1 MSNLENGV
9 KTGGFASTLRN
20 GIVKKIVNLK
30 RKPQIIPLVLL
41 FISCIIYTFNLTCF
55 SDVTYFVTI
64 GADAN
69 KVTMEEMFALYVFL
83 LTLFSILNIVS
94 YLNAYPKGKRNI
106 LMLVVSLVMLAAQL
120 VLDFV
125 CLDILNRNGFK
136 NDPAKDIIIA
146 KAINTTVIHIVSLV
160 ISSLAVVLLP
170 LYHKLILMIP
180 TQVDDEEGDNLDDA
194 AEITS
199 EDDLEDDDL

>member
-9 KTGGFASTLRN
+9 KTGGFASSLRN

-30 RKPQIIPLVLL
+30 RKPQIIPLILL

-64 GADAN
+64 GADAE

-83 LTLFSILNIVS
+83 MTLFSILNIVS

-136 NDPAKDIIIA
+136 SDPAKDLIIA